1 MKRRCANFLGHKQ
14 KRIMHDD
21 GDNEAIRLDKW
32 LWAARFFKTRSL
44 AAEAISGGKI
54 EINGERAKS
63 SRVVR
68 LGDKLCVRRGL
79 SEWTIV
85 VKNVSRLRGPAPQ
98 AQLLYEET
106 EDSLRKREATAAQMK
121 FERGVEFDAPGR
133 PSKRD
138 RREIAKFTKR
148 GW

>member
-1 MKRRCANFLGHKQ
+1 MSDEEI
-14 KRIMHDD
+14 RI
-21 GDNEAIRLDKW
+21 DKW

-54 EINGERAKS
+54 EINGERAKP
-63 SRVVR
+63 SRIVR
-68 LGDKLCVRRGL
+68 FGDKLNIRRGL
-79 SEWTIV
+79 YEWTII
-85 VKNVSRLRGPAPQ
+85 VKDVSRLRGPATQ
-98 AQLLYEET
+98 AQLLYAET
-106 EDSLRKREATAAQMK
+106 EDSRREREAAAAQLK
-121 FERGVEFDAPGR
+121 FERGVEFDTPGR